1 MNNITDNNYNK
12 IESNK
17 ILTIPNLFSFLR
29 IILIIIAGCQL
40 YNHNNINA
48 FIIYLT
54 AIITDFFDGFFAR
67 KLNQI
72 SELGKILDP
81 LADKLMVISAV
92 LILLLQH
99 RMPLWFVIIVVIRD
113 ILILLGGLYA
123 KTKIKFIIP
132 SILIDKIAAVFLMIT
147 FVLNILNFEYIIYF
161 YCISAVLCVVS
172 FIAYILNAKKIF
184 NQNNI
189 KLF

>member
-99 RMPLWFVIIVVIRD
+99 RMPLWFVLIVVIRD

-132 SILIDKIAAVFLMIT
+132 SILIGKIADVFFMIT

>member
-99 RMPLWFVIIVVIRD
+99 RMPLWFVLIVVIRD
-113 ILILLGGLYA
+113 ILILLGGVYA

-132 SILIDKIAAVFLMIT
+132 SILIGKIAAVFLMIT

>member
-132 SILIDKIAAVFLMIT
+132 SILIGKIAAVFLMIT

>member
-54 AIITDFFDGFFAR
+54 AIITDFFDGFFSCI
-67 KLNQI
+67 LNQI

-99 RMPLWFVIIVVIRD
+99 RMPLWFVLIVVIRD

-132 SILIDKIAAVFLMIT
+132 SILIGKIAAVFLMIT

>member
-1 MNNITDNNYNK
+1 
-12 IESNK
+12 
-17 ILTIPNLFSFLR
+17 
-29 IILIIIAGCQL
+29 
-40 YNHNNINA
+40 
-48 FIIYLT
+48 
-54 AIITDFFDGFFAR
+54 
-67 KLNQI
+67 
-72 SELGKILDP
+72 
-81 LADKLMVISAV
+81 
-92 LILLLQH
+92 
-99 RMPLWFVIIVVIRD
+99 MPLWFVIIVVIRD

-132 SILIDKIAAVFLMIT
+132 SILIGKIAAVFLMIT

>member
-54 AIITDFFDGFFAR
+54 AIITDFFDG
-67 KLNQI
+67 LQEN
-72 SELGKILDP
+72 
-81 LADKLMVISAV
+81 
-92 LILLLQH
+92 LI
-99 RMPLWFVIIVVIRD
+99 R
-113 ILILLGGLYA
+113 
-123 KTKIKFIIP
+123 
-132 SILIDKIAAVFLMIT
+132 
-147 FVLNILNFEYIIYF
+147 
-161 YCISAVLCVVS
+161 
-172 FIAYILNAKKIF
+172 
-184 NQNNI
+184 
-189 KLF
+189 

>member
-99 RMPLWFVIIVVIRD
+99 RMPLWFVLIVVIRD

-132 SILIDKIAAVFLMIT
+132 SILIGKIAAVFLMIT

>member
-99 RMPLWFVIIVVIRD
+99 RMPLWFVLIVVIRD
-113 ILILLGGLYA
+113 ILILLGGVYA

-132 SILIDKIAAVFLMIT
+132 SILIGKIAAVILMIT